1 MRSYQLYLLDE
12 AIVNRY
18 YGQEIKLFNLFC
30 ERFQAD
36 HTLKPL
42 LTKQVEYIT
51 KPLPTKELLKIL
63 SKEDHYLSSEQ
74 VNVSTYR
81 MEHSPS
87 GSWVDVKLRDHHLLL
102 MAFGKMEIETRLFER
117 LKELNTYFF
126 AVNVGQRRFGWLGPI
141 KKVQAFQNSHS
152 I

>member
-1 MRSYQLYLLDE
+1 ML
-12 AIVNRY
+12 
-18 YGQEIKLFNLFC
+18 
-30 ERFQAD
+30 
-36 HTLKPL
+36 
-42 LTKQVEYIT
+42 
-51 KPLPTKELLKIL
+51 
-63 SKEDHYLSSEQ
+63 Q

-102 MAFGKMEIETRLFER
+102 MAFGKMVIETRLFER

-141 KKVQAFQNSHS
+141 KKVQACQKSHS